1 MVINKEKYTM
11 TDAKGII
18 LDNVEGIRNLLKQT
32 YWAKDRSLKE
42 IERSV
47 QNSLCYAVFDDTTNR
62 IIAFSRI
69 VTDYVSVFYLCDVIV
84 DEKYRG
90 QGIAKMMLDWIMKD
104 EIKLQGLKG
113 VLFTKDAH
121 GLYSKYGFEN
131 SNRCMCKFTANE

>member
-1 MVINKEKYTM
+1 MVINTEKYTI

-18 LDNVEGIRNLLKQT
+18 LDNVEEIRNLLKQT
-32 YWAKDRSLKE
+32 YWAKNRSLKE

-47 QNSLCYAVFDDTTNR
+47 QNSLCYAVFDVTTNR

-69 VTDYVSVFYLCDVIV
+69 VTDYVSVFYLCDVVV

-90 QGIAKMMLDWIMKD
+90 RGIAKMMLDWIMKD

-113 VLFTKDAH
+113 LLFTKDAH

-131 SNRCMCKFTANE
+131 SNRCMCKFTDNE